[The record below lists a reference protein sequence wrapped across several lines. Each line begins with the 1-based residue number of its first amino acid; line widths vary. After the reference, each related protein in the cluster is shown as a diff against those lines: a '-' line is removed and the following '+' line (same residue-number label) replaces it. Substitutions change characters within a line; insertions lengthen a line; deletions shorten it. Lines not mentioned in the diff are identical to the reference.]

1 MCGRRVTR
9 TAVVMATAEQ
19 TVAEPRSQALKLG
32 SSMLKA
38 LQIAVET
45 TKARSSAHKVAK
57 LYPSSRASG
66 DWASDLNI
74 AFDV

>member
-1 MCGRRVTR
+1 MRATCDAHSCRDGDGRADRR
-9 TAVVMATAEQ
+9 G
-19 TVAEPRSQALKLG
+19 PRSQALKLG